1 MLYFVKE
8 KKFGI
13 AEKVHYRVI
22 ASDRR
27 ERSLP
32 AGRQAIS
39 KKGLLRHFVP
49 RNDSFSAISI

>member
-13 AEKVHYRVI
+13 AEKGHYRVI

-27 ERSLP
+27 ERSNL
-32 AGRQAIS
+32 
-39 KKGLLRHFVP
+39 KKGIASALRA
-49 RNDSFSAISI
+49 SQ